1 MTVRTMNPVT
11 ALCRQLR
18 NNATPSEKLL
28 WAEIRRR
35 DIGGEKFLRQFPI
48 FIIQGMGRK
57 AFYIADFY
65 CAQHKLVIE
74 VDGPIHLLK
83 KEYDNNRDLVM
94 REWGFDILRFTNDE
108 VERSL
113 NNVIGKIEAY
123 ISTRSKNINTLT

>member
-1 MTVRTMNPVT
+1 MNPVT

-18 NNATPSEKLL
+18 NNATLSEKLL

-35 DIGGEKFLRQFPI
+35 KLGGQKFLSQFPI
-48 FIIQGMGRK
+48 YIIQGMGRK
-57 AFYIADFY
+57 AFYIAEFY

-83 KEYDNNRDLVM
+83 KEYDNNRDIVM
-94 REWGFDILRFTNDE
+94 HEWGFDILRFTNDE
-108 VERSL
+108 VESSL

-123 ISTRSKNINTLT
+123 VSTRVKEH

>member
-1 MTVRTMNPVT
+1 MNPVT

-18 NNATPSEKLL
+18 NNATPFEKLL

-35 DIGGEKFLRQFPI
+35 NIGGEKFLRQFPI

-65 CAQHKLVIE
+65 CGQHKLVIE

-83 KEYDNNRDLVM
+83 KEYDNNRDIAM
-94 REWGFDILRFTNDE
+94 KEWGFDILRFANDE
-108 VERSL
+108 VENSM
-113 NNVIGKIEAY
+113 NSVIGKIEAH
-123 ISTRSKNINTLT
+123 ISTRSKDIDTLT